1 GGPPRLGHQRAG
13 GVLPPLG
20 HGPPN
25 ARALVVDEELG
36 LGRFHAHGPC
46 RFRSACGT
54 ALDGVVRESRF
65 PRFEVDLL
73 AAPGRYHDHG
83 LDRET
88 GLGISGSLR
97 GAGIP
102 DRRHPVPSQH
112 HVLRAGAPAQ
122 GADRGQALKLWARV
136 AVQAGLRRA
145 SLLHRR
151 PARQG
156 PPAASK
162 AALVSSSRIMS
173 AAARVSASC
182 SGRLAPTI
190 AEVMPGWA
198 RTQATLAVARLSA
211 RSAQKAFRLATASN
225 WAACQYRSR

>member
-1 GGPPRLGHQRAG
+1 GPPRLGHQRAG

-88 GLGISGSLR
+88 GLGTSGSLR

-122 GADRGQALKLWARV
+122 GADRGQALKPWARIP
-136 AVQAGLRRA
+136 LRGRPKTRGPRA
-145 SLLHRR
+145 RKSSWLFIISVFD
-151 PARQG
+151 G
-156 PPAASK
+156 
-162 AALVSSSRIMS
+162 VSSSPREFS
-173 AAARVSASC
+173 PSSVS
-182 SGRLAPTI
+182 
-190 AEVMPGWA
+190 
-198 RTQATLAVARLSA
+198 RTLP
-211 RSAQKAFRLATASN
+211 
-225 WAACQYRSR
+225 